1 MAGYSGTPLPA
12 KLGIKP
18 GLLVCAVNAPKDYPA
33 LLGRLPQGAE
43 MRTKFSAKADL
54 VHLFTTRKAEL
65 AQALKTYRETLNPA
79 AAIWVS
85 WPKKAS
91 KVPTD
96 VTEDAI
102 RALALP
108 LGLVD
113 VKACA
118 VTEVWSGLKLVLR
131 KALR

>member
-18 GLLVCAVNAPKDYPA
+18 GLLVCAVGAPRDYA
-33 LLGRLPQGAE
+33 KLLGRLPEGAE
-43 MRTKFSAKADL
+43 VRATFSPRADIVHCFATRKADL
-54 VHLFTTRKAEL
+54 AK
-65 AQALKTYRETLNPA
+65 ALKSYRAALQPA

-91 KVPTD
+91 RVPTD
-96 VTEDAI
+96 ITEDAI
-102 RALALP
+102 RGIALP

-113 VKACA
+113 VKVCA

-131 KALR
+131 KELR

>member
-18 GLLVCAVNAPKDYPA
+18 GLLVCAEHAPKDYAA
-33 LLGRLPQGAE
+33 LLGGLPGGVVV
-43 MRTKFSAKADL
+43 RTKFSARADIVHCFATRKADL
-54 VHLFTTRKAEL
+54 AR
-65 AQALKTYRETLNPA
+65 ALKAYRAALQPA

-91 KVPTD
+91 RVPTD
-96 VTEDAI
+96 LTEDTI
-102 RALALP
+102 RAIALP

-113 VKACA
+113 VKVCA
-118 VTEVWSGLKLVLR
+118 VSEVWSGLKLVLR
-131 KALR
+131 KELR

>member
-1 MAGYSGTPLPA
+1 MPGYSGTPLPA

-18 GLLVCAVNAPKDYPA
+18 GLLVCALNAPKDYAA
-33 LLGRLPQGAE
+33 LLGRIPEGAQV
-43 MRTKFSAKADL
+43 RTKFSPRADIVHCFATRKADL
-54 VHLFTTRKAEL
+54 AR
-65 AQALKTYRETLNPA
+65 ALKAYRAALQPA

-91 KVPTD
+91 GAPTD
-96 VTEDAI
+96 LTEDVI
-102 RALALP
+102 RDLALP

-113 VKACA
+113 VKVCA

-131 KALR
+131 KELR